1 MLLKDVSPEPLRM
14 AYLTLSET
22 PALQALRILGSNEKG
37 AGRSRRALAP
47 GIKLGFAQIP
57 KRYAITTW
65 GLRSRPNPKFNCRQ
79 AP

>member
-47 GIKLGFAQIP
+47 GIKLGFAP
-57 KRYAITTW
+57 NTET
-65 GLRSRPNPKFNCRQ
+65 LRNCDLRVAQ
-79 AP
+79 SP